1 MLTCRTE
8 KDAKADE
15 AYFDSYGY
23 FDIHRTM
30 LGDEV
35 RHHSDRCLAN
45 FQAAILKS
53 TWHACMRVLFGI
65 RHAQA
70 CCHCLFHR
78 FKRVSKP
85 PSEGQ
90 IIQTT

>member
-1 MLTCRTE
+1 MHFSPAGAE

-35 RHHSDRCLAN
+35 RHHSLPYMAN
-45 FQAAILKS
+45 FTRLQYPGADGMPAGLCYCDETCADMLLSLSCLSLKD
-53 TWHACMRVLFGI
+53 
-65 RHAQA
+65 
-70 CCHCLFHR
+70 
-78 FKRVSKP
+78 
-85 PSEGQ
+85 
-90 IIQTT
+90 